1 MTVGEFCTREV
12 IIIRKDGTVIE
23 AARLMRDHHVGDLVV
38 VEEREGQRIPI
49 GILTDRDIVVEVVA
63 KEANYLPSLVVGD
76 VMSMELMT
84 VAEHES
90 LADALKGMC
99 SRGVRRIPVVNKD
112 GALEGILSL
121 DDMLEQLCEELTD
134 ITRLIAWQQ
143 KRERDERA

>member
-63 KEANYLPSLVVGD
+63 KEAIYLPSLVVGD

-90 LADALKGMC
+90 LADALKRMC